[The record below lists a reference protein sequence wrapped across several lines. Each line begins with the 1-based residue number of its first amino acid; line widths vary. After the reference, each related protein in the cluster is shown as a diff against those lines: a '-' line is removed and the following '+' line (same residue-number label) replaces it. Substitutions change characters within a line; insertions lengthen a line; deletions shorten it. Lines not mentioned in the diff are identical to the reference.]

1 MGLSCTAYKKL
12 SQFEGTYDDQS
23 DSVLNEK
30 TGLLVK
36 DSDYFLPSLNSHF
49 PNHAKE
55 LIDGG
60 FYTFEED
67 YWFRAGS
74 YSGYNNFREQLAK
87 LAGYPALEGEGNRH
101 YHSNGAWKATSG
113 PFWELIN
120 FSDCEGVI
128 GTAYSKKLLA
138 DFKQFDEKAKEL
150 GEYFYESYSDWMTA
164 FEFAS
169 DDGAVDF
176 H

>member
-23 DSVLNEK
+23 DSVLNED
-30 TGLLVK
+30 TGLVVK
-36 DSDYFLPSLNSHF
+36 DSDYFLPSLNSSF
-49 PNHAKE
+49 PNHAQE
-55 LIDGG
+55 LVDGG
-60 FYTFEED
+60 FYTFEDD

-101 YHSNGAWKATSG
+101 NHSNGAWKAESG

-128 GTAYSKKLLA
+128 GTTYSKKLLA

-150 GEYFYESYSDWMTA
+150 GEYFYESYCDWMKA